1 MRTRIPV
8 WAACSLPLAIT
19 LASASGTTQAASW
32 LLNGA
37 DVQLD
42 SQLSLGASW
51 STTNPD
57 RRFIHTNTQVDG
69 RPLCG
74 QATARTS
81 DDGGLTCTHVH
92 VFAQIFK

>member
-32 LLNGA
+32 LLNGV

-57 RRFIHTNTQVDG
+57 RRFIHTDTQADV
-69 RPLCG
+69 RPGHRPHLG
-74 QATARTS
+74 
-81 DDGGLTCTHVH
+81 
-92 VFAQIFK
+92 